1 MLRGEQ
7 STAVLA
13 AGRTAAVLP
22 GNPCLKAWD
31 AFNFT
36 AFNRKTAFANLP
48 ANNLQFS
55 FCS

>member
-31 AFNFT
+31 AFYFT

-48 ANNLQFS
+48 ANSLQFS